1 MECTNLGVPVR
12 IQRGCEG
19 LGHALE
25 AVDSYAL
32 GTLIASR
39 CGPLPLREA
48 LSILD
53 LLLSPPILFFL
64 LGAFASL
71 VGSDLD
77 VPKPVV
83 RLLSLYLLMAIGTY
97 GGYKLSLGGL
107 DGQAWATMGVAVL
120 ASFAMPFGTYAVL
133 RRRLSSADAAAV
145 AACFG
150 SISAVTFITAVAF
163 LEGEGIAY
171 SGYMVAA
178 MALMESP
185 AVVSGVLLARLAMA
199 RNQKAQTG
207 VELAPGYESKS
218 VWREAMLNGAVL
230 VLVGSLVIGLICG
243 REGWE
248 AIEPF
253 MYDPFKGVLCLFLLD
268 MGLVAARRI
277 GDIREAGWFLI
288 GFSVIGAV
296 VQGLIGVVVAWA
308 LGLASGD
315 ALLLAILF
323 GSASYIAVPAAM
335 RLAVPEANPSIYVT
349 LALAITFPFNIILG
363 IPMYHLLIG
372 VLGIGG

>member
-1 MECTNLGVPVR
+1 MPTTWTGESSGRARRRTD
-12 IQRGCEG
+12 
-19 LGHALE
+19 GHAALAVTGPDSTPAGWWSTFGSRIWEE
-25 AVDSYAL
+25 AHRV
-32 GTLIASR
+32 
-39 CGPLPLREA
+39 
-48 LSILD
+48 D
-53 LLLSPPILFFL
+53 LLLSPPILFFV
-64 LGAFASL
+64 LGGFASL

-107 DGQAWATMGVAVL
+107 DARAWATMGASVV
-120 ASFAMPFGTYAVL
+120 ASFAMPFATFAVL
-133 RRRLSSADAAAV
+133 RRRLTGPDAAAV

-150 SISAVTFITAVAF
+150 SISAVTFITAIAF
-163 LEGEGIAY
+163 LDREEIAY
-171 SGYMVAA
+171 SGYMVAS

-185 AVVSGVLLARLAMA
+185 AVVSGVLLARLTMEGD
-199 RNQKAQTG
+199 RSRTGPDQTAG
-207 VELAPGYESKS
+207 ADDGGG
-218 VWREAMLNGAVL
+218 VWRESLLNGAVL
-230 VLVGSLVIGLICG
+230 VLVGSLLIGIVSG
-243 REGWE
+243 EEGWR

-296 VQGLIGVVVAWA
+296 VQGLVGVLVAWG
-308 LGLASGD
+308 LGLSAGD

-372 VLGIGG
+372 VMGIGG

>member
-1 MECTNLGVPVR
+1 M
-12 IQRGCEG
+12 
-19 LGHALE
+19 
-25 AVDSYAL
+25 
-32 GTLIASR
+32 
-39 CGPLPLREA
+39 
-48 LSILD
+48 D

-77 VPKPVV
+77 IPKPVV

-107 DGQAWATMGVAVL
+107 DGRAWATLGASVV
-120 ASFAMPFGTYAVL
+120 ASFAMPFVSYGVL
-133 RRRLSSADAAAV
+133 RRRLSAADAAAV
-145 AACFG
+145 AACYG

-163 LEGEGIAY
+163 LEGDGIVY
-171 SGYMVAA
+171 SGYMVAS

-185 AVVSGVLLARLAMA
+185 AVVSGVLLARLAMG
-199 RNQKAQTG
+199 RKR
-207 VELAPGYESKS
+207 ESGPTVGDS
-218 VWREAMLNGAVL
+218 VSEDGGGGLWREALLNGAVL
-230 VLVGSLVIGLICG
+230 VLVGSLVIGLLTG
-243 REGWE
+243 ESGW
-248 AIEPF
+248 ASIKPL

-288 GFSVIGAV
+288 AYSLIGAIA
-296 VQGLIGVVVAWA
+296 QGMVGVLVAWV
-308 LGLASGD
+308 LGLSAGD

-349 LALAITFPFNIILG
+349 LTLAVTFPFNIILG
-363 IPMYHLLIG
+363 IPMYHLLISG
-372 VLGIGG
+372 LGIGG

>member
-1 MECTNLGVPVR
+1 M
-12 IQRGCEG
+12 
-19 LGHALE
+19 
-25 AVDSYAL
+25 
-32 GTLIASR
+32 
-39 CGPLPLREA
+39 
-48 LSILD
+48 D
-53 LLLSPPILFFL
+53 LLLSPPILFFV

-77 VPKPVV
+77 IPKPVV

-107 DGQAWATMGVAVL
+107 DGRAWATLGASVV
-120 ASFAMPFGTYAVL
+120 ASFAMPFVSYGVL

-145 AACFG
+145 AACYG

-163 LEGEGIAY
+163 LESTEVGY
-171 SGYMVAA
+171 SGYMIAS

-185 AVVSGVLLARLAMA
+185 AVVSGVLLARLAMG
-199 RNQKAQTG
+199 RKR
-207 VELAPGYESKS
+207 ESS
-218 VWREAMLNGAVL
+218 PTVGDPVSEDGGGSLWREALLNGAVL
-230 VLVGSLVIGLICG
+230 VLVGSLVIGLLTG
-243 REGWE
+243 ESGW
-248 AIEPF
+248 ASIKPL

-288 GFSVIGAV
+288 AYSLLGAV
-296 VQGLIGVVVAWA
+296 AQGMVGVLVAWV
-308 LGLASGD
+308 LGLSAGD

-349 LALAITFPFNIILG
+349 LTLAVTFPFNIILG

-372 VLGIGG
+372 WLGIGV

>member
-1 MECTNLGVPVR
+1 M
-12 IQRGCEG
+12 
-19 LGHALE
+19 
-25 AVDSYAL
+25 
-32 GTLIASR
+32 
-39 CGPLPLREA
+39 
-48 LSILD
+48 D
-53 LLLSPPILFFL
+53 LLLSPPILFFV

-77 VPKPVV
+77 IPKPVV

-107 DGQAWATMGVAVL
+107 DARAWATMGVSVL

-133 RRRLSSADAAAV
+133 RRRLSPADAAAV

-163 LEGEGIAY
+163 LDREGIGY

-199 RNQKAQTG
+199 RQRGVSGDPADAMTG
-207 VELAPGYESKS
+207 ETGN
-218 VWREAMLNGAVL
+218 VWREALLNGAVL
-230 VLVGSLVIGLICG
+230 VLVGSLVIGLVTG
-243 REGWE
+243 ESGWQ
-248 AIEPF
+248 AIKPL
-253 MYDPFKGVLCLFLLD
+253 MYDPFKGVLCVFLLD

-277 GDIREAGWFLI
+277 GDIREAGWFLV
-288 GFSVIGAV
+288 GFSILGALA
-296 VQGLIGVVVAWA
+296 QGMVGVLVAWA
-308 LGLASGD
+308 LGLSPGD

-363 IPMYHLLIG
+363 IPLYHLLIG
-372 VLGIGG
+372 WLGMGAG

>member
-1 MECTNLGVPVR
+1 M
-12 IQRGCEG
+12 
-19 LGHALE
+19 
-25 AVDSYAL
+25 
-32 GTLIASR
+32 
-39 CGPLPLREA
+39 
-48 LSILD
+48 ILD

-185 AVVSGVLLARLAMA
+185 AVVSGVLLARMAMA
-199 RNQKAQTG
+199 RNQKAQPG
-207 VELAPGYESKS
+207 GDLAPGYEPKS

-230 VLVGSLVIGLICG
+230 LLVGSLVIGLICG
-243 REGWE
+243 EGGWE

-363 IPMYHLLIG
+363 IPMYHILIG

>member
-1 MECTNLGVPVR
+1 M
-12 IQRGCEG
+12 
-19 LGHALE
+19 
-25 AVDSYAL
+25 
-32 GTLIASR
+32 
-39 CGPLPLREA
+39 
-48 LSILD
+48 D
-53 LLLSPPILFFL
+53 LLLSPPILFFV

-77 VPKPVV
+77 IPKPVV

-107 DGQAWATMGVAVL
+107 DARAWATMGVSVL

-133 RRRLSSADAAAV
+133 RRRLSPADAAAV

-163 LEGEGIAY
+163 LDREGIGY

-185 AVVSGVLLARLAMA
+185 AVVSGVLLARLAMSRQQA
-199 RNQKAQTG
+199 ASERLSGVPADPASADTG
-207 VELAPGYESKS
+207 N
-218 VWREAMLNGAVL
+218 VWREALLNGAVL
-230 VLVGSLVIGLICG
+230 VLVGSLVIGLVSG
-243 REGWE
+243 ESGWQ
-248 AIEPF
+248 AIKPL

-277 GDIREAGWFLI
+277 GDIRDAGRFLV
-288 GFSVIGAV
+288 GFSILGALA
-296 VQGLIGVVVAWA
+296 QGMVGVLVAWL
-308 LGLASGD
+308 LGLSSGD

-363 IPMYHLLIG
+363 IPLYHLLIG
-372 VLGIGG
+372 WLGMGAG